1 MKIIRNGCV
10 KYYIAA
16 IIFLVGIP
24 FTSNAAI
31 AEKPAALPNITILA
45 TGGTIAGSAPS
56 STETKEYKPGVFD
69 ISTLIKAVPGL
80 EKIANISGE
89 QIANISSS
97 DMNNEIM
104 LKLTLRVN
112 ELLSKEGVDGIVITH
127 GTDTMEETAYFLNL
141 TIKSDKPVVVVGSMR
156 PATAMSADGPLNLYN
171 AVVLAANKAAKGKGV
186 LVALN
191 ERIHAARD
199 VTKTNTTNVDT
210 FKSPELGCLGF
221 VMDGK
226 VFFYRTVTRRH
237 TVNTEFAI
245 DSLKALPRV
254 DILYGHEN
262 GTGDIVEAA
271 VKAGAQGIVHAG
283 AGDGSIFSTTK
294 EALREAGK
302 MGVIVVRSSRV
313 GSGIITNTAD
323 DGKDR
328 FVTSDTLNPQK
339 ARILLMLALTKTSDA
354 KEIQRFFNEY

>member
-1 MKIIRNGCV
+1 
-10 KYYIAA
+10 
-16 IIFLVGIP
+16 
-24 FTSNAAI
+24 
-31 AEKPAALPNITILA
+31 
-45 TGGTIAGSAPS
+45 
-56 STETKEYKPGVFD
+56 
-69 ISTLIKAVPGL
+69 
-80 EKIANISGE
+80 
-89 QIANISSS
+89 
-97 DMNNEIM
+97 
-104 LKLTLRVN
+104 
-112 ELLSKEGVDGIVITH
+112 
-127 GTDTMEETAYFLNL
+127 
-141 TIKSDKPVVVVGSMR
+141 MR

-171 AVVLAANKAAKGKGV
+171 AVVLAANRAAKGKGV
-186 LVALN
+186 MVALN

-237 TVNTEFAI
+237 TTNTEFVI
-245 DSLKALPRV
+245 DFIKTLPRV

-271 VKAGAQGIVHAG
+271 VKAGAQGIIHAG
-283 AGDGSIFSTTK
+283 TGDGSIFSTTK

-339 ARILLMLALTKTSDA
+339 ARILLMLTLTKTNDV